1 MKNNKHTFF
10 QPDINM
16 YDNASVIKNTMLV
29 TLIIRLMKHNS
40 QAKDPYAFYI
50 FYIW

>member
-1 MKNNKHTFF
+1 MKNNKHTFV

-16 YDNASVIKNTMLV
+16 YDNASVIKNTLV

-40 QAKDPYAFYI
+40 QAKDPYAFGNFIYGK
-50 FYIW
+50 